1 MGQKAEEEKISL
13 SIRCSLNSIKNGQE
27 IHTCSATAPNCEIP
41 VITEGQVFG
50 IFMIAIIL
58 PSLPLWISAVCFFS
72 GFCDHGLKNVRK
84 VRTHLNPFIRE
95 SHLQREHLNNN
106 GREMD
111 TFLERQNNE
120 RRQLKEDF
128 ERHSQITEAQ
138 SGISAPARLENIPTT
153 NRSNEKSANVG
164 ASNTSGSV
172 HSEPLPI
179 LREPRKLDL
188 NQKRLQHKKE
198 KIQFLEHQ
206 KSQRKK
212 LFEIPQSSQQ
222 QKQPQQQPQQ
232 QIPQPFQPQPPQ
244 PQQQPI
250 IPSLESIN
258 NLFGFPSYEN
268 LGSQSSFNM
277 TSVSQQLPF
286 YPPPVNM
293 ELITKVQELTAQNN
307 QLMGNN
313 FKALDT
319 ITQLVESFNLMA
331 YSIKFWSGNIA
342 QQIPPPPLPQHSSS
356 ESQKEPPIAKIPVK
370 KPSNGSNCSNISSSN
385 GINGIV
391 PKFNQQK
398 QQKQQQKFNG
408 IPKIKIENVQLSR
421 KEISPQIRNGP
432 IKPEKIA
439 PIIDD
444 ISDNDDGGGGDDN
457 LLFLPNPPPEIYQQ
471 WHILQQQYNQNEQD
485 HIQMSDEEIEDNLLF
500 RIVSHCGT
508 FLPPWLFRN
517 FRDSVAEFFDEFYM
531 EDEDRSETL
540 NSLKLFPDTEPME
553 AAVEKK
559 LYNYIWP
566 LICKAIRKTSQEM
579 HLNFDIFGTE
589 KSDWIV
595 TDVELQH
602 FRALMENDDEDDD
615 LSSASSEDEEDNV
628 NELVLQQPTTTTAA
642 NQQQQQRR
650 QPPDLQ
656 ALAQERIDEVSEEE
670 Y

>member
-1 MGQKAEEEKISL
+1 
-13 SIRCSLNSIKNGQE
+13 
-27 IHTCSATAPNCEIP
+27 
-41 VITEGQVFG
+41 
-50 IFMIAIIL
+50 MIAIIL

-84 VRTHLNPFIRE
+84 VRTHLNPFICE
-95 SHLQREHLNNN
+95 SHLQRENLNND

-111 TFLERQNNE
+111 TFLERQNDE
-120 RRQLKEDF
+120 QRQLKEDI

-138 SGISAPARLENIPTT
+138 SGISAPARLENIATT
-153 NRSNEKSANVG
+153 NRSNERSANVG
-164 ASNTSGSV
+164 AFNAPGSV
-172 HSEPLPI
+172 HSEPLPNNI
-179 LREPRKLDL
+179 SREPRKLDL

-212 LFEIPQSSQQ
+212 LFEIPQHSQQ
-222 QKQPQQQPQQ
+222 QQHPQQ
-232 QIPQPFQPQPPQ
+232 QIPQSFQPQPPQ
-244 PQQQPI
+244 PQQQQPT
-250 IPSLESIN
+250 IPSLEAIN

-268 LGSQSSFNM
+268 LGSQSTFNM

-293 ELITKVQELTAQNN
+293 DLITKVQELTAQNN

-342 QQIPPPPLPQHSSS
+342 QQIPPQPPQQPSS

-370 KPSNGSNCSNISSSN
+370 KPSNRSNCSNISSN

-391 PKFNQQK
+391 PKLNQQ
-398 QQKQQQKFNG
+398 QQQKCNG

-421 KEISPQIRNGP
+421 KEIPPQIRNGP

-444 ISDNDDGGGGDDN
+444 ISEDDDGGGGDDN
-457 LLFLPNPPPEIYQQ
+457 LLFLPNPPQEIYQQ

-485 HIQMSDEEIEDNLLF
+485 HIQMSDKEIEENLLF

-531 EDEDRSETL
+531 EDEDRSQTL

-559 LYNYIWP
+559 LYDYIWP

-579 HLNFDIFGTE
+579 HLNFDIFSTE

-602 FRALMENDDEDDD
+602 FRALMDNDDEDDD
-615 LSSASSEDEEDNV
+615 LSSASSEDDV
-628 NELVLQQPTTTTAA
+628 NEFALQQPTTTAA

-650 QPPDLQ
+650 QPPDLE